1 MKKPIGKRS
10 AARTSSRSGRVEARR
25 AVAKVFW
32 SGRSQA
38 LRLPKEFRLDVDEVR
53 IHREGK
59 TLVIEPI
66 EEKVDKNG
74 WPLGF
79 FERLRERAKDPEVQ
93 NFEVPKAPPMDE
105 RDWSWMDE

>member
-10 AARTSSRSGRVEARR
+10 AARTSPRTTRVEAPR
-25 AVAKVFW
+25 AIAKVFW

-38 LRLPKEFRLDVDEVR
+38 LRLPKEFRLDVAEVR

-59 TLVIEPI
+59 KLVIEPI
-66 EEKVDKNG
+66 EEKLDKNG
-74 WPLGF
+74 RRMGWLA
-79 FERLRERAKDPEVQ
+79 RLRERARHPEVR
-93 NFEVPKAPPMDE
+93 NFEVPPAPPMDK

>member
-1 MKKPIGKRS
+1 MKKPIGKRA
-10 AARTSSRSGRVEARR
+10 AARTLSRSGRVAAPR

-38 LRLPKEFRLDVDEVR
+38 LRLPREFRLDVNEVR

-59 TLVIEPI
+59 RLVIEPI

-74 WPLGF
+74 WPIGF

-93 NFEVPKAPPMDE
+93 NFEVPRSGAPE
-105 RDWSWMDE
+105 ARDWSWMDE